1 MPRIK
6 AGSVAEHRAA
16 VMTQLL
22 DGTERLLLSGADA
35 TLTAAGIAAEAGIA
49 RNSIYRYVSSVDDL
63 IEMVLERGFTDW
75 STAVAARVAHASDPR
90 TAILTYAE
98 ANLEFAADGR
108 HAWRTAIAR
117 IHLSDNARSRV
128 MALHEQITATLH
140 EAVNAVGVVDTDLTE
155 ATIAAIVDA
164 CIGRIDAGQPLPEVL
179 DHARK
184 SVGAVIDACMPG

>member
-16 VMTQLL
+16 VMAQLL
-22 DGTERLLLSGADA
+22 DGTERLLLSGPDA

-75 STAVAARVAHASDPR
+75 STAVTERVAEAPDPR

-108 HAWRTAIAR
+108 HAWRTAISR

-128 MALHEQITATLH
+128 MALHEQITDTLH
-140 EAVNAVGVVDTDLTE
+140 EA
-155 ATIAAIVDA
+155 IAAEQAESEYVPTSATPEEWAKIV
-164 CIGRIDAGQPLPEVL
+164 AGTSAGAHVTSVEVM
-179 DHARK
+179 
-184 SVGAVIDACMPG
+184 GAQQ

>member
-16 VMTQLL
+16 VMAQLL
-22 DGTERLLLSGADA
+22 DGTERLLLSGPDA

-75 STAVAARVAHASDPR
+75 STAVTERVAEAPDPR

-108 HAWRTAIAR
+108 HAWRTAISR

-128 MALHEQITATLH
+128 MALHEQITDTLH
-140 EAVNAVGVVDTDLTE
+140 AAIAALGVLDTDLTE
-155 ATIAAIVDA
+155 ATVGAIVDA
-164 CIGRIDAGQPLPEVL
+164 CIGRVDAGQPVSEVI

-184 SVGAVIDACMPG
+184 TVGAVLDACVPD

>member
-1 MPRIK
+1 
-6 AGSVAEHRAA
+6 
-16 VMTQLL
+16 
-22 DGTERLLLSGADA
+22 
-35 TLTAAGIAAEAGIA
+35 
-49 RNSIYRYVSSVDDL
+49 
-63 IEMVLERGFTDW
+63 
-75 STAVAARVAHASDPR
+75 
-90 TAILTYAE
+90 
-98 ANLEFAADGR
+98 
-108 HAWRTAIAR
+108 
-117 IHLSDNARSRV
+117 

>member
-63 IEMVLERGFTDW
+63 IEMVL
-75 STAVAARVAHASDPR
+75 VDP
-90 TAILTYAE
+90 
-98 ANLEFAADGR
+98 
-108 HAWRTAIAR
+108 H
-117 IHLSDNARSRV
+117 
-128 MALHEQITATLH
+128 
-140 EAVNAVGVVDTDLTE
+140 LTE